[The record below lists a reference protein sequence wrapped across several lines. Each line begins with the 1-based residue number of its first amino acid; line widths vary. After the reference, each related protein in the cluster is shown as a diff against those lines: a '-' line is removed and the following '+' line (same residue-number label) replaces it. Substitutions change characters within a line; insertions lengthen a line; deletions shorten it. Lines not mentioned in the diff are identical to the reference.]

1 MLALTSTL
9 SEHPIKGRENADA
22 IVSLLDGPGAANSK
36 SDWLKQSFIAIDFK
50 LQTPALLI
58 LNPLGQISST
68 LGTWLLKYDCHK
80 SWPWTSGYSPP
91 EVTYPSH
98 WLSHHTVSHRSLK
111 DCISHHPL
119 HQHSCSHWSRLHLR
133 TISQSPSP
141 NHTHYLSSGPSL
153 ALCRVLF
160 SLAAYKSVPSVS

>member
-68 LGTWLLKYDCHK
+68 LGT
-80 SWPWTSGYSPP
+80 
-91 EVTYPSH
+91 
-98 WLSHHTVSHRSLK
+98 
-111 DCISHHPL
+111 
-119 HQHSCSHWSRLHLR
+119 
-133 TISQSPSP
+133 
-141 NHTHYLSSGPSL
+141 
-153 ALCRVLF
+153 
-160 SLAAYKSVPSVS
+160 